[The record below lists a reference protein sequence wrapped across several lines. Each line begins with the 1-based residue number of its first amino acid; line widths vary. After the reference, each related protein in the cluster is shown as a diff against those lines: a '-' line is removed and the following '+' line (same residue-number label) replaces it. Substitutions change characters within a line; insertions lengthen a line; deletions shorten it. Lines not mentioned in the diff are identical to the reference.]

1 MSEVYEVDPA
11 RPEAAG
17 SAIDAAADAIAAGL
31 LVLFPT
37 ETVYGIATRPDDHA
51 ATARLFE
58 AKRRPP
64 DLNLPVLAANASEA
78 FGVASATGP
87 AERLAASFWPGPLTM
102 VLRRTGRSSPWA
114 LGRRPDT
121 IGVRVPDHALS
132 GLLLAR
138 SGPLAATSAN
148 LSGHPPV
155 EDPEALLATFGQ
167 GVAVYVVVAA
177 GSKQPKGTPSTVV
190 DLTGER
196 IRILREEG
204 IDRVHLMAAMA
215 ESGRAVDS
223 LD

>member
-1 MSEVYEVDPA
+1 VSEIYEVDPA

-17 SAIDAAADAIAAGL
+17 PAIDAAADAIEAGL
-31 LVLFPT
+31 LVIIPT

-64 DLNLPVLAANASEA
+64 DLNVPVLAANASEA

-102 VLRRTGRSSPWA
+102 VLRRTERSSPWA
-114 LGRRPDT
+114 LGGRPDT
-121 IGVRVPDHALS
+121 VGVRVPDHALS

-155 EDPEALLATFGQ
+155 EDPEELPATFGQ
-167 GVAVYVVVAA
+167 GVAVYVVLAA
-177 GSKQPKGTPSTVV
+177 GSTRPKGTPSTVV
-190 DLTGER
+190 DLTGEG
-196 IRILREEG
+196 IRILREGG
-204 IDRVHLMAAMA
+204 IDRVRLMAGMA